1 MGLKG
6 RATAA
11 EKEATEVSTEP
22 DQATKKACLQA
33 TPKKWNEMMKKWTRA
48 KQVMTDLAAME
59 EMDITDSP
67 TVHMT
72 GVTMNLDEKFEL
84 LDVSDIFYQAES
96 ICGIQAWSATKR
108 HQE

>member
-33 TPKKWNEMMKKWTRA
+33 TPKKMKR
-48 KQVMTDLAAME
+48 
-59 EMDITDSP
+59 
-67 TVHMT
+67 
-72 GVTMNLDEKFEL
+72 NDEKMN
-84 LDVSDIFYQAES
+84 ES
-96 ICGIQAWSATKR
+96 EASNDRSSGNGGDGYHRLSNSTYDWGR
-108 HQE
+108 